1 MQYIY
6 IYSKTIYIY
15 LYTIFIHGSMRI
27 KGNKISIYTYI
38 YLYIYSKNVNLYI
51 YITNKGTTQNY
62 LFTPY
67 FITTFYLPLCDWKK
81 SPSQRICHI
90 YICKYIYMYIDI

>member
-27 KGNKISIYTYI
+27 KGNKISIYTCIYIFIYI
-38 YLYIYSKNVNLYI
+38 YTVK
-51 YITNKGTTQNY
+51 
-62 LFTPY
+62 
-67 FITTFYLPLCDWKK
+67 
-81 SPSQRICHI
+81 
-90 YICKYIYMYIDI
+90 M